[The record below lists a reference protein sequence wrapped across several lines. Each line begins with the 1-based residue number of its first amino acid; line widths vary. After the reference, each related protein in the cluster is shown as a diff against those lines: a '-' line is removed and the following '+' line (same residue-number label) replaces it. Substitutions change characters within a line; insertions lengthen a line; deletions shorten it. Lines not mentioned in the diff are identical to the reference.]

1 MLKNDIIIDV
11 VEVDWA
17 GIMLSTIRLFDEGR
31 PDKVADAAAGILK

>member
-11 VEVDWA
+11 IEVHWA
-17 GIMLSTIRLFDEGR
+17 GNTLSTIRLFDEGR

>member
-11 VEVDWA
+11 DWA
-17 GIMLSTIRLFDEGR
+17 GITLSAIRLFDEGR